1 MFTMPNQSSL
11 PKAYT
16 QFSDEERLSAS
27 GNRDR
32 LVDCM
37 EELVKYTWVMRSHF
51 TSWGD
56 RFSERKE
63 KREKEAKKE
72 RERMEKEGAW
82 VGDVKEGRA
91 RVVAA
96 AEG

>member
-1 MFTMPNQSSL
+1 MFTILNQSSL

-16 QFSDEERLSAS
+16 QFSDEGRLSAS

-37 EELVKYTWVMRSHF
+37 EELVKYTWVMRPHF
-51 TSWGD
+51 ESWGD

-63 KREKEAKKE
+63 RWEKEEQKE
-72 RERMEKEGAW
+72 REGIEEEGAW
-82 VGDVKEGRA
+82 VEDVKEEGA
-91 RVVAA
+91 KIVVAA
-96 AEG
+96 